1 MMPSMD
7 YTTIDLLNKAI
18 AADSAR
24 PGIEQVVSQG
34 DTISNVWTF
43 RTPDNNILFLGY
55 DPESNE
61 ATIYVD
67 ERRVSDLG
75 DMRTELRIQKL
86 DNGAITVERVLGQ
99 EGEFS
104 GDSIRA
110 MFGDNYG
117 GHYRVSD
124 FLYIKDAKYWIDRII
139 MRERINQPPLPLD
152 RTGAKVF
159 EHPAVLKSARDLYRN
174 VRNLYIQQH
183 RHPGSGG
190 HRGR

>member
-86 DNGAITVERVLGQ
+86 DNGAITVERVDNNANLIIGRRTA
-99 EGEFS
+99 GAS
-104 GDSIRA
+104 GAISGTVDE
-110 MFGDNYG
+110 
-117 GHYRVSD
+117 V
-124 FLYIKDAKYWIDRII
+124 RIYEEALTSSQI
-139 MRERINQPPLPLD
+139 ERIYAQGLE
-152 RTGAKVF
+152 K
-159 EHPAVLKSARDLYRN
+159 HK
-174 VRNLYIQQH
+174 NLANK
-183 RHPGSGG
+183 
-190 HRGR
+190 